1 MFEINKFLLR
11 KMGWV
16 DYCRST
22 GIGLYITCINNNKI
36 LNLFEDDDLIK
47 FFIDIKDRKFCYLI
61 KELSDFEKQKSKNT
75 YKFIITDYIDQLPVI
90 DYVEFNSNESL
101 FKMIIIN
108 EACNDEYERH
118 FKINKLL
125 NR

>member
-1 MFEINKFLLR
+1 MNFEINKYLLM

-16 DYCRST
+16 EYYYSI
-22 GIGLYITCINNNKI
+22 GIGLKHG
-36 LNLFEDDDLIK
+36 LNLFESDDLVR
-47 FFIDIKDRKFCYLI
+47 FFIDVKDRKMCYLI

-75 YKFIITDYIDQLPVI
+75 YKFIITDYTSDVPDISF
-90 DYVEFNSNESL
+90 VEFNSNDKL
-101 FKMIIIN
+101 FKMIIKN
-108 EACNDEYERH
+108 EACSSEYERH

>member
-1 MFEINKFLLR
+1 MNFEINQYLLR

-16 DYCRST
+16 DYYYST
-22 GIGLYITCINNNKI
+22 GIGLKQ
-36 LNLFEDDDLIK
+36 LNLFESDDLVR
-47 FFIDIKDRKFCYLI
+47 FFINISERKMCYLI

-75 YKFIITDYIDQLPVI
+75 YKFIITDYTSDVPDISF
-90 DYVEFNSNESL
+90 VEFNSNDKL
-101 FKMIIIN
+101 FKMIIKN
-108 EACNDEYERH
+108 EACSSEYERH